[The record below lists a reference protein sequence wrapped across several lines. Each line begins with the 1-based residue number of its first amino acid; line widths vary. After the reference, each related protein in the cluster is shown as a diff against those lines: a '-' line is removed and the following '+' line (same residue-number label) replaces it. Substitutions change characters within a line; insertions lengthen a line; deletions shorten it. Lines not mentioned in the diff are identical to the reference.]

1 MRYTFTNAI
10 SALGLN
16 DGITDRRYKV
26 VFHTLRHTFCSWLAS
41 KNVPLYT
48 SGTLVGHKNTLSTQ
62 LYAKLSPDAKW
73 EALKVIEQTAT
84 AHKS

>member
-1 MRYTFTNAI
+1 MPYPR
-10 SALGLN
+10 SASTTVSP
-16 DGITDRRYKV
+16 TD
-26 VFHTLRHTFCSWLAS
+26 
-41 KNVPLYT
+41 VPLYT
-48 SGTLVGHKNTLSTQ
+48 IGTLVGHKNTLSTQ